1 MAGTGEKG
9 VFGKAT
15 ENLLSFLRN
24 QASAENSKTTRAHMK
39 TGLHPAIDT
48 LHAYV
53 HDELSDTELRNIMK
67 HISRCSQCAKEVMRI
82 RRIETRLDNEYLQ
95 WANKISRSE
104 KLKKILSLVEFS
116 KRKDRYKQTLS
127 FYTKSPYKQI
137 LQGALAA
144 MFIVVV
150 GISSF
155 FLSQEKE
162 TGQQTAMQGPHAR
175 GPNQNYRTR
184 DIPFSDIVMQEPH
197 VRGSNQKECDKMLS
211 LFDRGTGSKDSLQK
225 EQLLKNALT
234 LPCEDKE
241 IKSKVYNNLADCY
254 EAQGKIK
261 EAIVEYHKAIETDP
275 ALATSYLSLGDIYRK
290 TGEISEAIKY
300 YEKALLCLTP
310 AGSKEKQ
317 KQADIEELKKV
328 LDELKALKADK

>member
-1 MAGTGEKG
+1 
-9 VFGKAT
+9 
-15 ENLLSFLRN
+15 
-24 QASAENSKTTRAHMK
+24 
-39 TGLHPAIDT
+39 
-48 LHAYV
+48 
-53 HDELSDTELRNIMK
+53 
-67 HISRCSQCAKEVMRI
+67 
-82 RRIETRLDNEYLQ
+82 
-95 WANKISRSE
+95 
-104 KLKKILSLVEFS
+104 
-116 KRKDRYKQTLS
+116 
-127 FYTKSPYKQI
+127 
-137 LQGALAA
+137 
-144 MFIVVV
+144 
-150 GISSF
+150 
-155 FLSQEKE
+155 
-162 TGQQTAMQGPHAR
+162 
-175 GPNQNYRTR
+175 
-184 DIPFSDIVMQEPH
+184 
-197 VRGSNQKECDKMLS
+197 MLS